1 MKSIVTV
8 TGARPQFVKAS
19 VVSRALKASGI
30 PELLVHTG
38 QHYDAAMSSVFFE
51 ELGLPEPAFNFGVG
65 SGPHGAQTA
74 EILRKT
80 EALLLERLDQ
90 TAALMVYGDTNSTLA
105 ATLAAAKLHV
115 PVIHVE
121 AGLRSFN
128 REMPEEVNRVL
139 TDQLSSL
146 LFCSSETGAVHLRNE
161 GITAGVHI
169 SGDVMQDAV
178 RIFSGIANQKGDALR
193 LEPLDDGDS
202 FMPPKKAALL
212 TVHRPSNTDVPENMQ
227 SILEGIADFSGDVI
241 WPVHP
246 RNRHHIS
253 GLPTPRN
260 LRLVKPLP
268 YLSLLRLLSEV
279 SIVLTDSGGLQK
291 EAYWLR
297 KPCITLREE
306 TEWVETL
313 EGGWNQ
319 LTGPD
324 ASAIRSALDR
334 APAGPWVP
342 LYGDGQAATYIAQTI
357 KTHFKL

>member
-1 MKSIVTV
+1 MKEIVTI

-19 VVSRALKASGI
+19 VVSRALKEAGV

-65 SGPHGAQTA
+65 SGTHGEQTA
-74 EILRKT
+74 EILHKT
-80 EALLLERLDQ
+80 EALLLQRSDR

-105 ATLAAAKLHV
+105 AALAAAKLHV

-128 REMPEEVNRVL
+128 RKMPEEVNRVL

-146 LFCSSETGAVHLRNE
+146 LFCSSETGVAHLRNE

-178 RIFSGIANQKGDALR
+178 RIFSGIAAEKGDVLR
-193 LEPLDDGDS
+193 VEPLAGGEN
-202 FMPPKKAALL
+202 FALQKPAALL
-212 TVHRPSNTDVPENMQ
+212 TVHRPSNTDAPENMRA
-227 SILEGIADFSGDVI
+227 ILAGIAAFPGDVI

-246 RNRHHIS
+246 RNRNHIS
-253 GLPTPRN
+253 GLPTPGN

-279 SIVLTDSGGLQK
+279 SLVLTDSGGLQK

-324 ASAIRSALDR
+324 AAAIRSALER
-334 APAGPWVP
+334 APLSPWVP
-342 LYGDGQAATYIAQTI
+342 LYGDGQAAAYIAQTI
-357 KTHFKL
+357 KAHFKL